1 MVIGKIPISSY
12 SFRGKYSFL
21 NLEIQRSQYIRQKV
35 TVHKGAET
43 IWENT
48 VYEILTSPKIQ
59 TNSVILNN
67 CIGRLGMFMFWQIN
81 VTRPLSSA
89 CKSYLVCSDAGTGG
103 PVVIGGDNLPS
114 PVGIGL
120 TDLQNIGEGGA
131 SGPPAPPPQFRHH
144 FYSLSSVHS
153 IQTVCVHMDLN
164 QALWLWCLFGLVQL

>member
-1 MVIGKIPISSY
+1 MSIFYWSHKKILRRMLFFSVYELGNVVCQHSAE
-12 SFRGKYSFL
+12 F
-21 NLEIQRSQYIRQKV
+21 NRSRNMKQK
-35 TVHKGAET
+35 
-43 IWENT
+43 I
-48 VYEILTSPKIQ
+48 YEILTSPKIK

-120 TDLQNIGEGGA
+120 TDLPNIGGA
-131 SGPPAPPPQFRHH
+131 SGTPNVFHHPA
-144 FYSLSSVHS
+144 SL
-153 IQTVCVHMDLN
+153 VCN
-164 QALWLWCLFGLVQL
+164 YFSW